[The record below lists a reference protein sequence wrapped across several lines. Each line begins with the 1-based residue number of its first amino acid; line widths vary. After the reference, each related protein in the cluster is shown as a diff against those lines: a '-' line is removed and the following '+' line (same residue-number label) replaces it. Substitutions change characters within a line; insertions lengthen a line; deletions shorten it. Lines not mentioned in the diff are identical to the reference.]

1 MDSVLVRYSEIGTKS
16 DRVQRS
22 MLDQLQNRISDRLAY
37 EGIEPNR
44 IRRIPG
50 RIVIE
55 VANTQEIASLVSE
68 IPGVQT
74 TSPTYETPASIPAIK
89 NATND
94 FQIGESFGVKTNRVG
109 DHSFSSTDV
118 NNEIGAFIQ
127 TQTGAAVDLET
138 PEQWIEIDIR
148 DDSAFVFTDRNDG
161 PGGFPVGSQDPVIA
175 LISGG
180 IDSPVA
186 AHAAMTRGSDIIPLY
201 FYNKPFAAGD
211 HVGRFEAVLR
221 KLRRFHPGKD
231 WYYYLVDME
240 PVNTELLEIGA
251 GRMLLHRAVMF
262 GVAAHIVQKSDLS
275 GIVTGESIGQKS
287 SQTMTNLHISSR
299 SVREPIFRP
308 LLTEQKEE
316 IIERAKKL
324 GTFEDAVV
332 NSACKSLAPTPPATH
347 LSQSRFD
354 ELAETVDLESLIT
367 TAIDQTTRTQ
377 LSASI
382 TDCS

>member
-22 MLDQLQNRISDRLAY
+22 MLDQLQDRISERLAY
-37 EGIEPNR
+37 EDTEPTS
-44 IRRIPG
+44 IKRIPG
-50 RIVIE
+50 RIVIT
-55 VANTQEIASLVSE
+55 ASNPCQIASLVSE
-68 IPGVQT
+68 VPGVQS
-74 TSPTYETPASIPAIK
+74 TSPVQETAGTIPAIK
-89 NATND
+89 TATQEIHVD
-94 FQIGESFGVKTNRVG
+94 QSFGVKTNRVG
-109 DHSFSSTDV
+109 DHPFSSTDV
-118 NNEIGAFIQ
+118 NHEIGAFIQ
-127 TQTGAAVDLET
+127 SNTGATVDLDT
-138 PEQWIEIDIR
+138 PEKWVEIDIR
-148 DDSAFVFTDRNDG
+148 GNTAFVFAQRNTG
-161 PGGFPVGSQDPVIA
+161 PGGFPVGSQDPLIA

-186 AHAAMTRGSDIIPLY
+186 AHAVMTRGSDITPLY

-211 HVGRFEAVLR
+211 HIGRMESVLR

-240 PVNTELLEIGA
+240 PINTKLLEIDA

-262 GVAAHIVQKSDLS
+262 GVASHFVRENNLS

-287 SQTMTNLHISSR
+287 SQTTANLHISSR
-299 SVREPIFRP
+299 AAQEPIFRP
-308 LLTEQKEE
+308 LLTVQKDEV
-316 IIERAKKL
+316 IERAKEL

-354 ELAETVDLESLIT
+354 ELADTVELQSLIT
-367 TAIDQTTRTQ
+367 TAIEHTTRTP
-377 LSASI
+377 LSS
-382 TDCS
+382 